1 MTLRQYLALMLAGT
15 ALSWTAVG
23 LIVTSV
29 DPTDTQPVI
38 FAIFYASLGLALVG
52 TFSTVGFI
60 LRNRLLSRDSVMSRQ
75 VAVSFRQSVLL
86 TVLVIAALIMQSR
99 SLLTWLN
106 AGLLVGTITLLEF
119 FFIST
124 KIKR

>member
-1 MTLRQYLALMLAGT
+1 MTLRQYLVLMLAGT

-52 TFSTVGFI
+52 TFSTVGFL
-60 LRNRLLSRDSVMSRQ
+60 LRHHLIARNAVLSRQ
-75 VAVSFRQSVLL
+75 VAVSFRQAVLL
-86 TVLVIAALIMQSR
+86 SFLAIAALILRSR

-106 AGLLVGTITLLEF
+106 AGLLVGTMTLLEF